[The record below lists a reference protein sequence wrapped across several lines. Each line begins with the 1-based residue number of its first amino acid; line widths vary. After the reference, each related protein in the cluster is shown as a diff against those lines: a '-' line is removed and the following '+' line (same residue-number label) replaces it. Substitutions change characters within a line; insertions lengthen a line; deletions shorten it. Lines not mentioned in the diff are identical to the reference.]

1 MTDIDVRNYC
11 LSKPGAWEDFPFD
24 EETLVIKVGSKMFAL
39 MGEEEPLRINLKC
52 EPLEAIM
59 LRQKYKSIKPGYHM
73 NKKHWNTVVNDG
85 SLTDAMLMAMID
97 DSYDLVFTSLKKSEK
112 EKIAKG
118 NE

>member
-52 EPLEAIM
+52 EPMEAIM
-59 LRQKYKSIKPGYHM
+59 LRQKYKSIKPGYH
-73 NKKHWNTVVNDG
+73 NDG

-97 DSYDLVFTSLKKSEK
+97 DSYNLVFKSLKKSEK